1 MSVLLIA
8 GSPTTPSRST
18 ALLDAAADRLRR
30 RGLAVQRL
38 AARELPADVFDR
50 LAEAVD
56 ALAAEAFVL
65 RPADSGFEPVH
76 FSRVRCSV

>member
-30 RGLAVQRL
+30 CGLAVRRL
-38 AARELPADVFDR
+38 AVCELPADVFDR

-56 ALAAEAFVL
+56 ALAAEAFV